1 MADVVYSE
9 KIVAALD
16 HPYSQS
22 ILILGFSEQGPVLEP
37 VYLHTPEQA
46 AEVFGSGGLVDAYRE
61 AYAAGGR
68 YLYLVRLS
76 PVAFPADDE
85 AEDEIL
91 KEALPSLVDLD
102 FHYFHLA
109 GYVFDRS
116 GILEELVDFCRERAA
131 VGYDTHFILS
141 VSLPE
146 QDGYDAWLGRLSSA
160 LRDLRDFFAD
170 GEDLGRC
177 FSVVPQWAVRRSL
190 SGYSLVSGAATYAGL
205 VSAYSPAADLA
216 NKPTGLHGVSPALD
230 DEDLGWFSNVGCV
243 VFRKTVRRGI
253 VVFRSV
259 TMASPESDYHH
270 FANYRVATEAV
281 ARIRSLDR
289 KFLGL
294 PPDILPG
301 ERLEA
306 VVDRELSSMV
316 GEGMLRGYSFKV
328 TYEPLGNRADVEL
341 VLVPY
346 FGVEKL
352 SVSTTL
358 FLV

>member
-1 MADVVYSE
+1 MADVAYSE

-37 VYLHTPEQA
+37 VYLRTPEQA
-46 AEVFGSGGLVDAYRE
+46 MEIFGSGSLVEAYRE
-61 AYAAGGR
+61 AYEAGGR

-76 PVAFPADDE
+76 PIAFPMGDE
-85 AEDEIL
+85 AEAGIL
-91 KEALPSLVDLD
+91 EALPSLVDLD

-109 GYVFDRS
+109 GHAFDRS

-160 LRDLRDFFAD
+160 LGDLRDFFVD

-177 FSVVPQWAVRRSL
+177 FSVVAQWVVRRSL
-190 SGYSLVSGAATYAGL
+190 SGYSLVPGAATYAGL

-230 DEDLGWFSNVGCV
+230 GGDLGWFPNVGCV

-259 TMASPESDYHH
+259 TMASPESDYYR

-294 PPDILPG
+294 SPGSLPG

-306 VVDRELSSMV
+306 AVDRELKSMV
-316 GEGMLRGYSFKV
+316 NDGILREYSFKV
-328 TYEPLGNRADVEL
+328 SYEAVENRADVYL

>member
-1 MADVVYSE
+1 MADIVYSE

-76 PVAFPADDE
+76 ALSSVTDAQ
-85 AEDEIL
+85 AEVEIL
-91 KEALPSLVDLD
+91 KALPSLVDLD

-109 GYVFDRS
+109 GHAFDRS
-116 GILEELVDFCRERAA
+116 GILANLLDFCRERAA
-131 VGYDTHFILS
+131 VGYDTHFILGT
-141 VSLPE
+141 SLPE
-146 QDGYDAWLGRLSSA
+146 QGQEAAWVEGLLAAPRSFVI
-160 LRDLRDFFAD
+160 DN
-170 GEDLGRC
+170 EDLGRC
-177 FSVVPQWAVRRSL
+177 LSVVAQGGIYRGP
-190 SGYSLVSGAATYAGL
+190 SGYYLASAAATYAGL
-205 VSAYSPAADLA
+205 VSAYPAGTDLT
-216 NKPTGLHGVSPALD
+216 NKPTGLYSVFPAFAA
-230 DEDLGWFSNVGCV
+230 EDLEVLSSAGYVAFQ
-243 VFRKTVRRGI
+243 KTVRRI
-253 VVFRSV
+253 AVYRSV
-259 TMASPESDYHH
+259 TMASPESDYHR

-289 KFLGL
+289 RFLGL
-294 PPDILPG
+294 PPGALPG

-306 VVDRELSSMV
+306 AVDRELKSMAS
-316 GEGMLRGYSFKV
+316 GGILREYSFRV
-328 TYEPLGNRADVEL
+328 TYEAVENRADVDL